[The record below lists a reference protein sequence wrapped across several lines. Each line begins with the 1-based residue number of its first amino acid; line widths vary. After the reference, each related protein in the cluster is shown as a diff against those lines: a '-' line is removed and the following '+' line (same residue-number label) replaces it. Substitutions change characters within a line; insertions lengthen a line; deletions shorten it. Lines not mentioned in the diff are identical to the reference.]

1 MRRSSFVSGRLINPV
16 MTKLIENGIE
26 ITAVHNALGY
36 DALNAEKA
44 RVTEDGAAVL
54 LNMLYQAQAMPRALQ
69 ETGQRILA
77 GLKRFAAKVA
87 AVELH
92 EIKRVQEGAAIAP
105 AAAQHLEVCEAIE
118 IGHHGLAVD
127 QA

>member
-44 RVTEDGAAVL
+44 RMTEDGAAVF
-54 LNMLYQAQAMPRALQ
+54 LNVLYQSPDHAPRPPIEPPARPCGPQ
-69 ETGQRILA
+69 GD
-77 GLKRFAAKVA
+77 
-87 AVELH
+87 H
-92 EIKRVQEGAAIAP
+92 RVDRGR
-105 AAAQHLEVCEAIE
+105 
-118 IGHHGLAVD
+118 
-127 QA
+127 